1 MADLSVISASLHGT
15 QSATAFYRQG
25 KQRTSILTYGV
36 YVAATLAGILL
47 WQFPHFRF
55 LTDDPIDVSVNS
67 AKVPRYGVTELNIR
81 HSDSDIANVWD
92 GPSISAIFT
101 SPGGQKFVVSGFH
114 HSKNLWKV
122 RFSPPEAGP
131 WNWTLEWR
139 DGVDVHSANGTFD
152 TSEGVG
158 PGPVRR
164 HPKNPFRLVFADGS
178 LYPAI
183 GIQDCINNS
192 AGGPTLRWGFDGDLR
207 SGAGHDQGSLTDTD
221 TYLSAYSRAGLN
233 LFRWSI
239 DNCSFRLWD
248 RLDSS
253 GNVYLEAEGKLGDD
267 LVMKLREYGFRV
279 YMVLFNRPPFPM
291 DASAPAKMDAVK
303 RYVKYV
309 VARYGAYVD
318 FWELM
323 NESDAED
330 EWYSI
335 VATYLRSI
343 DPHSHLIST
352 SNPRPDLSVIDINSP
367 HWYQTEDEFSS
378 DRVTV
383 ERIQKAKASGQKPV
397 IFGEQGNSGQNWD
410 EGSALRLRI
419 HSWTALFNEAFFIFW
434 NSSFAKGYQAE
445 AANIYLGPQ
454 ERRYIANLQ
463 TFAKSIDSD
472 VQVASISVR
481 PPTAVKAYA
490 LSSSEVFAAY
500 LHNHRDHKNPTRGTT
515 VQIRIPHE
523 GVAYWY
529 SPETGT
535 ALPGFPV
542 SAGFRTLQV
551 PPFVTDI
558 ALIVNGRFD
567 GASFTRSLDPQDKI
581 MNTR

>member
-1 MADLSVISASLHGT
+1 MRRGAD
-15 QSATAFYRQG
+15 
-25 KQRTSILTYGV
+25 
-36 YVAATLAGILL
+36 
-47 WQFPHFRF
+47 
-55 LTDDPIDVSVNS
+55 
-67 AKVPRYGVTELNIR
+67 
-81 HSDSDIANVWD
+81 
-92 GPSISAIFT
+92 
-101 SPGGQKFVVSGFH
+101 H
-114 HSKNLWKV
+114 H
-122 RFSPPEAGP
+122 
-131 WNWTLEWR
+131 
-139 DGVDVHSANGTFD
+139 
-152 TSEGVG
+152 
-158 PGPVRR
+158 
-164 HPKNPFRLVFADGS
+164 
-178 LYPAI
+178 
-183 GIQDCINNS
+183 
-192 AGGPTLRWGFDGDLR
+192 
-207 SGAGHDQGSLTDTD
+207 QGSFTDTD
-221 TYLSAYSRAGLN
+221 TYLSTYSRAGFN

-239 DNCSFRLWD
+239 DSCSFRLWD

-279 YMVLFNRPPFPM
+279 YMVLFNRPAFPM
-291 DASAPAKMDAVK
+291 NASDPAKMDTIK

-343 DPHSHLIST
+343 DPYSHLIST
-352 SNPRPDLSVIDINSP
+352 SYPRPDLSVIDINSP

-383 ERIQKAKASGQKPV
+383 ERIQEAKASGQKPV

-410 EGSALRLRI
+410 ERSALRLRI
-419 HSWTALFNEAFFIFW
+419 HSWTALFNEAFFILW
-434 NSSFAKGYQAE
+434 NSSFAKDYRAE

-454 ERRYIANLQ
+454 ERGYIANLQ

-472 VQVASISVR
+472 VRVASIIVR

-500 LHNHRDHKNPTRGTT
+500 LHNHRDHKNPSRGTT

-535 ALPGFPV
+535 ASPGFPV

-567 GASFTRSLDPQDKI
+567 GSSL
-581 MNTR
+581 RVR